1 MGDSKIKRLSR
12 KQLGKKTR
20 VEQHDKLNKGDL
32 VKIKGEQ
39 GIFEVVYVD
48 IFDNARPAEVT
59 VVGGSHG
66 RKAWRTLTETVVTKR
81 PRKQQVARR
90 DDD

>member
-39 GIFEVVYVD
+39 GVFEVVYVD

-59 VVGGSHG
+59 VVGGSYG
-66 RKAWRTLTETVVTKR
+66 RKAWRTFTETVVTKR
-81 PRKQQVARR
+81 PRKQQVGRR